1 LLKYLGA
8 YPFPVDNDAT
18 TLMPPSPS
26 GSIFVSYACDGAD
39 LAQRLQSDLSRE
51 GFNVW
56 LDRRRL
62 EHGGA
67 WTVEIEQE
75 IDAREITVALLT
87 PGSYESALCR
97 AEQVRPLRRG
107 KRFIPILA
115 ASDAVLPDFVEE
127 REFSNFRDSA
137 RYGESLQRLLAVICG
152 SDTARLPERYR
163 ATRVTCLTAPPHVE
177 HNIERPAALQG
188 LRDALSDDD
197 DRRPVALIAVSGMG
211 GLGNTTLARA
221 LVEDDVVQQAF
232 PDGIIWITVGKESR
246 RDFIQEMHEIVAAL
260 GEDLSSYQSALAIER
275 LYRTTLSRQA
285 ALIVVDDVWRGAD
298 IEPLLVESARSR
310 FLFTTRDT
318 SICTLVGAREYC
330 AELFDVSQSREL
342 LAAWVNLS
350 AKQLP
355 SEADELIAE
364 GGRLPLAISVIG
376 GTLHG
381 ADESFWR
388 ATLGRLSGADL
399 SAIQEL
405 LPAGQDS
412 FFRAIEVSFQSLE
425 PQMQKHY
432 VGLAVLLEDMS
443 APISVLQALWDATEA
458 DARHICQHFVNRS
471 LAQDDSDREAI
482 RLHDLQLDYIRARYS
497 DREALGLIQGAIRL
511 SAHIIARDPEQ
522 FASQVVGRLLP
533 HRDSASIQRFTN
545 SVSAGTPSPWLRSLW
560 PTLHPPG
567 TSLIRALKGHSDDVR
582 GVALTKDG
590 RRAVSASVDETLKVW
605 DVESGRAL
613 RSLEGHTDIV
623 YGVALSGDGR
633 FAVSASMDETLKVW
647 DVESGRA
654 LRTLEGHFAAVNAVA
669 VSEDGRRVVSG
680 SSDHTVKVWDLES
693 GTELHTLL
701 GHADVVTAVAIRGD
715 GRRAV
720 SASLDQTLKVWDVE
734 SETEL
739 HTLQGHSDGVY
750 GVALSRDGRHA
761 ISASSDKTLKVWDVE
776 GGSELRTLEGHSSI
790 VRGVAMGADGRR
802 AVSAAEDRTL
812 KVWDIE
818 SGSELRSL
826 QGHADLVFGVAMS
839 ADERLAVSASR
850 DKMLMVWDVERG
862 RELRTVEG
870 HADAV
875 TAIAASGNGRRVVSA
890 SRDKTL
896 KVWDVGSGHEL
907 RTLKG
912 HSEAVT
918 AVAVSEDGRWAI
930 SASEDQ
936 TLIVWDVENGSQLR
950 TLKGH
955 SDYVV
960 GVALSADG
968 RRAISASGDEMLK
981 VWDVETGSEL
991 RTMDSHAPYIYGVA
1005 LSGDGKRAVSASGD
1019 ETLQVWDMENGRALR
1034 RMQGH
1039 SGWVYNVAL
1048 SGDGKR
1054 AASASRDKTLK
1065 VWDVD
1070 TGRELRTMEGESDY
1084 VGVGLSRDG
1093 LHLASASL
1101 DQSLK
1106 IWDSES
1112 GELLATFTCDA
1123 AAWCCA
1129 FLNDRELTAGD
1140 VDGRVY
1146 LLRLEVPQIKQK
1158 E

>member
-1 LLKYLGA
+1 
-8 YPFPVDNDAT
+8 
-18 TLMPPSPS
+18 MPPSES
-26 GSIFVSYACDGAD
+26 GSIFISYACDGAD
-39 LAQRLQSDLSRE
+39 LAQHLRADLSRE
-51 GFNVW
+51 GFDVW
-56 LDRRRL
+56 LDPRRL
-62 EHGGA
+62 DDGGA
-67 WTVEIEQE
+67 WSLEIEQK
-75 IDAREITVALLT
+75 IDASEITMALLT
-87 PGSYESALCR
+87 PSSYESALCR

-107 KRFIPILA
+107 KRLIPILA
-115 ASDAVLPDFVEE
+115 AGDPLLPDFIEE
-127 REFSNFRDSA
+127 RQVRDFRDLA
-137 RYGESLQRLLAVICG
+137 PYGESLGKLVADILGDDTAKLLA
-152 SDTARLPERYR
+152 TYR
-163 ATRVTCLTAPPHVE
+163 STRVTWLTAPSQVA
-177 HNIERPAALQG
+177 HNIERPEALRG
-188 LRDALSDDD
+188 LRDALFADDH
-197 DRRPVALIAVSGMG
+197 RRPVALTPLSGMG

-232 PDGIIWITVGKESR
+232 PDGVIWITVGKESL
-246 RDFIQEMHEIVAAL
+246 RDFIQEMRAIATAL
-260 GEDLSSYQSALAIER
+260 GQDLSSYQNALASER
-275 LYRTTLSRQA
+275 LYRDTLSRKA
-285 ALIVVDDVWRGAD
+285 ALIVVDDVWRKAD
-298 IEPLLVESARSR
+298 IEPLLAESPRSR
-310 FLFTTRDT
+310 FLFTTRDKT
-318 SICTLVGAREYC
+318 ICSLVGAQEHY

-342 LAAWVNLS
+342 LESWVSLS
-350 AKQLP
+350 AGQLP
-355 SEADELIAE
+355 PEADEVIME
-364 GGRLPLAISVIG
+364 CGRLPLAISVIG
-376 GTLHG
+376 GTLLG
-381 ADESFWR
+381 ADEPSWHGALACMR
-388 ATLGRLSGADL
+388 SADL
-399 SAIQEL
+399 SAIREL

-432 VGLAVLLEDMS
+432 LGLAVLLEDMS
-443 APISVLQALWDATEA
+443 APISVLQALWDVTKVEA
-458 DARHICQHFVNRS
+458 RYISGHLVDRS
-471 LAQDDSDREAI
+471 LAQRDVAGEAI
-482 RLHDLQLDYIRARYS
+482 RLHDLELDYVRARYS
-497 DREALGLIQGAIRL
+497 DREALRLIHGAIRL

-533 HRDSASIQRFTN
+533 HQESVSIQRFTN
-545 SVSAGTPSPWLRSLW
+545 SVSVGTPSPWLRSLW

-567 TSLIRALKGHSDDVR
+567 TSLIRTLKGHSDDVR
-582 GVALTKDG
+582 GVALSKDG
-590 RRAVSASVDETLKVW
+590 RRAVSASGDETLKVW

-613 RSLEGHTDIV
+613 RTLEGHTDIV
-623 YGVALSGDGR
+623 YSVALSGDGR

-701 GHADVVTAVAIRGD
+701 GHADVVIAVAISGD

-734 SETEL
+734 GESEL

-750 GVALSRDGRHA
+750 GVALSGNGLRA

-776 GGSELRTLEGHSSI
+776 GGRELRTLEGHSSI

-826 QGHADLVFGVAMS
+826 RGHADIVFGVAVS

-850 DKMLMVWDVERG
+850 DKMLMVWDVESG

-950 TLKGH
+950 TLTGH

-981 VWDVETGSEL
+981 VWDVDTGSEL

-1093 LHLASASL
+1093 RRLASASL

-1129 FLNDRELTAGD
+1129 FLNDRVLTAGD